1 MTPREVLGHAEGL
14 GFRLSLR
21 PGGLRLTGAGEP
33 APELLGLIA
42 EHRPALLALLEDD
55 AEACA
60 AHDASLA
67 AVRVTTFPG
76 YLAALVHPATLRA
89 CRADEAER
97 DARHRAAQDALKGP
111 RRVSSAPYQTRS
123 NPRRC

>member
-1 MTPREVLGHAEGL
+1 MTPREVLGQVEGL

-21 PGGLRLTGAGEP
+21 PGGLWLTGAGEP

-42 EHRPALLALLEDD
+42 EHRPALIALLEADD
-55 AEACA
+55 EACA

-111 RRVSSAPYQTRS
+111 RRVASAPYQTRS